1 MIVTVAV
8 CRTMLSRLLPVRNPL
23 IRALH
28 DPNPD
33 FSIPPGDF
41 TDKELDELVK
51 QIRQGDAQ
59 TNRLLREAAIVLGR
73 LVASMV
79 NVINPARIVLGGAIA
94 AASDD
99 LLAGVRSGVYN
110 RAMPLATRN
119 LTLAHS
125 VLGPVAGVVGGAVS
139 AIEHVLSPEGLIA
152 LTAPTSPHGSPHR
165 QRRPTAHN
173 PKDHQLQPGPR
184 R

>member
-1 MIVTVAV
+1 
-8 CRTMLSRLLPVRNPL
+8 
-23 IRALH
+23 
-28 DPNPD
+28 
-33 FSIPPGDF
+33 
-41 TDKELDELVK
+41 
-51 QIRQGDAQ
+51 
-59 TNRLLREAAIVLGR
+59 
-73 LVASMV
+73 MV

-139 AIEHVLSPEGLIA
+139 AIEHVLSPEGLNET
-152 LTAPTSPHGSPHR
+152 LTTRSSSTGSISRHP
-165 QRRPTAHN
+165 QPAHN
-173 PKDHQLQPGPR
+173 FSDREHKGPH
-184 R
+184 

>member
-1 MIVTVAV
+1 MSSASARLNPIV
-8 CRTMLSRLLPVRNPL
+8 RTSRGWNGKISHLGSQQERVSTKAQSP
-23 IRALH
+23 H
-28 DPNPD
+28 
-33 FSIPPGDF
+33 
-41 TDKELDELVK
+41 ELDSLVK
-51 QIRQGDAQ
+51 HIRQGDLQ
-59 TNRLLREAAIVLGR
+59 TIRLLREAATVLGR

-139 AIEHVLSPEGLIA
+139 AIEHVLSPEGLTHA
-152 LTAPTSPHGSPHR
+152 LTTGSTPPGSTSQHP
-165 QRRPTAHN
+165 QPTADN
-173 PKDHQLQPGPR
+173 LSR
-184 R
+184 S

>member
-1 MIVTVAV
+1 MKNYDA
-8 CRTMLSRLLPVRNPL
+8 
-23 IRALH
+23 
-28 DPNPD
+28 
-33 FSIPPGDF
+33 
-41 TDKELDELVK
+41 LVK
-51 QIRQGDAQ
+51 HIRQGDSQ
-59 TNRLLREAAIVLGR
+59 TIRLLREAATVLGR
-73 LVASMV
+73 LVASVV

-139 AIEHVLSPEGLIA
+139 AIEHVLSPEGLTHA
-152 LTAPTSPHGSPHR
+152 DDPFLTAWLNQSAPATYRPQPFGSPTPA
-165 QRRPTAHN
+165 RPSTINMSLVRDRAS
-173 PKDHQLQPGPR
+173 PIAVESVAVQLLMATHS
-184 R
+184 